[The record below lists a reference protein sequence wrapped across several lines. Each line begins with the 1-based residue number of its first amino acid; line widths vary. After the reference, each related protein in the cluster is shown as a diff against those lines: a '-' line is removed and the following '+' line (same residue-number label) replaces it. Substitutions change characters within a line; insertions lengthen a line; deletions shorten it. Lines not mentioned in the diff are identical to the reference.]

1 MLIVIGIVVLLI
13 LIYLLALSGR
23 VGRPGLKALRGWRY
37 AHRGLHAEG
46 RPENSMAAFRAALE
60 GGYGIEL
67 DIHLLSDGELAVIH
81 DSDLK
86 RITGQEGNVEDLT
99 AAQLKDYHLADTQE
113 TIPLFSQVLELYQGK
128 APLIVELKTAK
139 DNYAALCEAACKMLD
154 DYRGSYCIESFDPR
168 CLLWL
173 KKHCPDV
180 IRGQLAEN
188 FLKEEEDAPWLLRFV
203 LTYQLLNW
211 LLRPDFVAYKFEDRK
226 NLSNF
231 LVRRLWKLQGVS
243 WTLRSKR
250 DHDIAEEEGYL
261 PIFEGFIP

>member
-1 MLIVIGIVVLLI
+1 MLIVIGVVVLLI

-113 TIPLFSQVLELYQGK
+113 TI
-128 APLIVELKTAK
+128 
-139 DNYAALCEAACKMLD
+139 LC
-154 DYRGSYCIESFDPR
+154 FPR
-168 CLLWL
+168 CWSY
-173 KKHCPDV
+173 
-180 IRGQLAEN
+180 IRE
-188 FLKEEEDAPWLLRFV
+188 K
-203 LTYQLLNW
+203 
-211 LLRPDFVAYKFEDRK
+211 
-226 NLSNF
+226 
-231 LVRRLWKLQGVS
+231 RR
-243 WTLRSKR
+243 
-250 DHDIAEEEGYL
+250 
-261 PIFEGFIP
+261 